1 MRDPGSDP
9 PYRGSLPLLRW
20 LPPRSLYHW
29 VALLVTAT
37 VTLALSSD
45 YGIFSA
51 VIFLSRHVGTAI
63 RVGALLWTR
72 ILQLAPQDFHWHNN
86 SIGWLPLLELG
97 QTLIYTSCALHV
109 VLSYLPTLISLAT
122 LLFQSAGRGF
132 LHFSFPLV
140 VKLFQFASSGISL
153 NNSLDFFLILL
164 GFQGGNAWEH
174 CGWCFLCILGHR
186 RIQVCDIRPAL
197 SLNILCYTLSTVCLA
212 TQTLFKYTMR
222 MLGTFY
228 FSHCFYQFTMS
239 VLLCLLAIPTPII
252 LVLSIVLSSS
262 INIKRYVPLCTCCR
276 LIDVPDDMDRLP
288 KQAHDTQSQ
297 ADGDNDGIHSYFDSN
312 DNDGIHSYFDSNDNN
327 SPTVTGYD
335 TDDEHNQAG
344 MDFPSPA
351 SSASTP
357 DRKHR
362 GGITKPSRP
371 LHGLLGGASDGAP
384 SPTSESVRLDPS
396 PYKVDTKSTQRLR
409 TMTGRADSC
418 NNENTNKRNSDF
430 LETVVASLNDRMTAS
445 TSAAK
450 VNTFFPQDDRDATA
464 MACELQHLDAV
475 LNMVFSFEKP
485 VALASL
491 QSALHGN
498 SIFVLP
504 GGKTQIRTGTGDAFC
519 KCQQHILCIDNSGST
534 QSAHLNLAKL
544 LLGRLDIQVEGQP
557 FHAHIYG
564 GEMCS
569 STGIREIRISINNQS
584 SNLEALN
591 QVSSNEEFPDAK
603 CLLLIAL
610 CALNL
615 PLSLVHE
622 ILLSLFRRA
631 GIMADF
637 IRMDTMHNVDNPKTG
652 RKTLWKNNNLYDS
665 NCGIVL
671 QFISPAQYNRALAS
685 LTNSDGG
692 LNIPLLPNMPC
703 LGGPQSIEVTAFR
716 QSSNRASAPSR
727 SSALNLQALEGN
739 TTNPLNTIWVY
750 WITDS
755 DDNSASSERTATY
768 RKMLRYISQLLS
780 RGTPSSDT
788 GDKRSFQ
795 QKVSHA
801 APRMAAA
808 LNHLD
813 CGRVT
818 NIELSFQKDDLSGPF
833 SQPLLAGLCIT
844 LDSNANAS
852 MMVNK
857 IHDRDVSFLIQL
869 ASILAANG
877 GADTPDTTIT
887 DYLREG
893 PGKVRVCAK
902 LMADCP
908 PKTTSKTPPLP
919 QALAPAL
926 QSNRQGRHAA
936 RKPSKRQ
943 KQAASYAD
951 AARQSNT
958 VTSQVASQPGSDP
971 GRGRVFTAREVNAWK
986 QASQAMPTIPE
997 ENTDVSGASV
1007 SSPPL
1012 PQSSTVTSPSN
1023 HPVSAGPVNYP
1034 GNFPANYTPT
1044 QTPLDSTNLT
1054 SWQISQLVAS
1064 QCSAQ
1069 IQVVM
1074 TKSVQPLIDAAVNNS
1089 KREVEKS
1096 MTQQL
1101 TQVRAD
1107 IDEIHL
1113 SLNSHTN
1120 ELTKLSSKTSEEFL
1134 NFQNSVSTQFAE
1146 VLSRLPPLPTQHGMQ
1161 LRGRSLSQPP
1171 AAARSGSGPPI
1182 FSRNTSPVVNHD
1194 DVDTPNDE

>member
-20 LPPRSLYHW
+20 LLPRSLFDW
-29 VALLVTAT
+29 VTFLVAAT

-51 VIFLSRHVGTAI
+51 VVFLSRHVGTAI
-63 RVGALLWTR
+63 RAGALLWTR
-72 ILQLAPQDFHWHNN
+72 VLQHAPQDFHWHNN
-86 SIGWLPLLELG
+86 SIGWLQLLGLG
-97 QTLIYTSCALHV
+97 QMLIYMSCALQV

-122 LLFQSAGRGF
+122 PLFQSAGRGF

-140 VKLFQFASSGISL
+140 VKLFQFASSGISF
-153 NNSLDFFLILL
+153 NNPLDFFLILS
-164 GFQGGNAWEH
+164 GFHGGNAWEH
-174 CGWCFLCILGHR
+174 CGWCLHILGHS
-186 RIQVCDIRPAL
+186 RIQVCDTRSAL
-197 SLNILCYTLSTVCLA
+197 RLNILCYTLSTVCLA
-212 TQTLFKYTMR
+212 TQTLFTMR

-228 FSHCFYQFTMS
+228 FSHCLHQSFTMS
-239 VLLCLLAIPTPII
+239 VGLPCLLATPPII
-252 LVLSIVLSSS
+252 LVLSIALSSS
-262 INIKRYVPLCTCCR
+262 ININRYVLLCTCCR
-276 LIDVPDDMDRLP
+276 LADVPDDMDKLP

-297 ADGDNDGIHSYFDSN
+297 ANGDNDGVHTYL
-312 DNDGIHSYFDSNDNN
+312 DSNDNN
-327 SPTVTGYD
+327 SPTVTDYD

-344 MDFPSPA
+344 MDFPSPV

-362 GGITKPSRP
+362 GGLTKPSRP
-371 LHGLLGGASDGAP
+371 LHGLLGGASDGAAM
-384 SPTSESVRLDPS
+384 TSESVRLDPS
-396 PYKVDTKSTQRLR
+396 PYQVDTKSTQRLR

-418 NNENTNKRNSDF
+418 NNEDTNKRNSDF
-430 LETVVASLNDRMTAS
+430 LEAVVASLNDRMNAS
-445 TSAAK
+445 ISAAK

-464 MACELQHLDAV
+464 TACELKHLDAV
-475 LNMVFSFEKP
+475 LNIVFSFEKP

-491 QSALHGN
+491 QSALHNN

-504 GGKTQIRTGTGDAFC
+504 GGRTQIRTGTGDAFC

-569 STGIREIRISINNQS
+569 STGIKEIRISINNQS
-584 SNLEALN
+584 SNLEVFN
-591 QVSSNEEFPDAK
+591 QVSSNEEVPDAK

-610 CALNL
+610 CALSL
-615 PLSLVHE
+615 PLPLVHE

-637 IRMDTMHNVDNPKTG
+637 IRMDTMHNVDNPRTG

-671 QFISPAQYNRALAS
+671 QFISPAQYNRALSS

-692 LNIPLLPNMPC
+692 LNIPLLPDMSC
-703 LGGPQSIEVTAFR
+703 LGGTGLGATQSIKVTAFR
-716 QSSNRASAPSR
+716 QSSTRSAAPSR
-727 SSALNLQALEGN
+727 SSALNQQEGN
-739 TTNPLNTIWVY
+739 ITTTLNTLWAY
-750 WITDS
+750 WILESCNT
-755 DDNSASSERTATY
+755 DDNSASSEMTATY
-768 RKMLRYISQLLS
+768 LKMLRYITQLLS

-788 GDKRSFQ
+788 GDKRSFR
-795 QKVSHA
+795 QKVSYA

-808 LNHLD
+808 LNQLD
-813 CGRVT
+813 CGRVM
-818 NIELSFQKDDLSGPF
+818 NIELSFQKDNLAGPF

-844 LDSNANAS
+844 LDSNSNAS
-852 MMVNK
+852 KMVNM
-857 IHDRDVSFLIQL
+857 IHNRDVSFLIQL

-877 GADTPDTTIT
+877 GADTPDTIIT

-919 QALAPAL
+919 QALAPAP
-926 QSNRQGRHAA
+926 QSNSQGRHAA

-943 KQAASYAD
+943 RQTSYAD

-958 VTSQVASQPGSDP
+958 AASEVASQPGSNPGP
-971 GRGRVFTAREVNAWK
+971 GRNFTARDVTAWR
-986 QASQAMPTIPE
+986 QASRDMPTIPE
-997 ENTDVSGASV
+997 ENTNVNGASV

-1012 PQSSTVTSPSN
+1012 PQSSTSPSN
-1023 HPVSAGPVNYP
+1023 HPVSAAPGNYP
-1034 GNFPANYTPT
+1034 GNHVPI
-1044 QTPLDSTNLT
+1044 QTPLNSTNLN
-1054 SWQISQLVAS
+1054 SWQISELVGS
-1064 QCSAQ
+1064 QCTAQ
-1069 IQVVM
+1069 IQAAM
-1074 TKSVQPLIDAAVNNS
+1074 ANVQPLIDAAVNNS
-1089 KREVEKS
+1089 KRELEES
-1096 MTQQL
+1096 MTNEL
-1101 TQVRAD
+1101 THVRED

-1113 SLNSHTN
+1113 RLNSHTN
-1120 ELTKLSSKTSEEFL
+1120 DLTKLSSEMNETIL
-1134 NFQNSVSTQFAE
+1134 NFKDSVSTQLAE

-1161 LRGRSLSQPP
+1161 LRSRSLSQPP
-1171 AAARSGSGPPI
+1171 ADVRSGPGPPI
-1182 FSRNTSPVVNHD
+1182 FSRNTSPVVNHG
-1194 DVDTPNDE
+1194 DVHTPNDQ